1 MTQMKTSF
9 TVTVS
14 FDVPEDKIDNAWIH
28 AQNIEQ
34 MMHKHLDNCLT
45 EQKASD
51 NEHSTMKWWN
61 LTAHHSTQTIPS
73 GYGSSVV
80 SLLGTT
86 FDTMFRDWNNHIRHY
101 ATNLTTLS
109 DECRNQIATYGET
122 NNYGNKVL
130 PELTRDDL
138 LKMWRNYRQNVFNA
152 VGNVLT
158 NTLIEQVAKDL
169 EGRYEDGLIDEPKP
183 VDKANGKVEDLPV
196 GQMPRASVT
205 FNGLSATFNRLL
217 STDERLREEL
227 EYQQNN
233 TNIITVGRLA
243 TPEQEGYDYNELRER
258 ISRTVPTQDPF

>member
-1 MTQMKTSF
+1 MTKMKTSF
-9 TVTVS
+9 TVTVN
-14 FDVPEDKIDNAWIH
+14 FDVPEDNLDNAWIH

-34 MMHKHLDNCLT
+34 MMYRHLDNCLT
-45 EQKASD
+45 EQRESD
-51 NEHSTMKWWN
+51 DQHSTMTRFII
-61 LTAHHSTQTIPS
+61 TAHHSTQTIQS
-73 GYGSSVV
+73 GYGSSII

-109 DECRNQIATYGET
+109 DECKNQIATYGET
-122 NNYGNKVL
+122 NIYGNKVL

-138 LKMWRNYRQNVFNA
+138 MKLWRNYRENVVNA
-152 VGNVLT
+152 VSTILP

-205 FNGLSATFNRLL
+205 FNRLL

-227 EYQQNN
+227 EYHQNN
-233 TNIITVGRLA
+233 TNIITVS
-243 TPEQEGYDYNELRER
+243 TTNNEH
-258 ISRTVPTQDPF
+258 PF